1 MAENQTPDSFNDFF
15 ETKAI
20 KHTKEKQLTL
30 EEKFT
35 NERHNW
41 TVRIQEMSVK
51 MKKIFDI
58 QELMGTVYNDR
69 QLALEYY
76 HMLLSLLVRINR
88 DYRSQYTKKY
98 DHYSFGSQKRFPNE
112 TTKNNQILSE
122 MEDIISKKE
131 SMNSMLRYIESTIK
145 TIDNIIYGMK
155 YRIEIEQ
162 ISRGK

>member
-1 MAENQTPDSFNDFF
+1 MAENQIPSSFNDFF
-15 ETKAI
+15 VAEVNNAT
-20 KHTKEKQLTL
+20 EQKQLTL
-30 EEKFT
+30 EEKFSQ
-35 NERHNW
+35 ERNNW
-41 TVRIQEMSVK
+41 TKRIREMSVK

-76 HMLLSLLVRINR
+76 HMLLSLLIRVNKE
-88 DYRSQYTKKY
+88 YRAQYTKKY

-131 SMNSMLRYIESTIK
+131 SMNNMLKYMESTVK